1 MAIFANFLA
10 GKLTKSKSIL
20 LPIFTKKL
28 ANFAK
33 LLAKITKKV
42 WKIFQIFGSFSEVAV
57 EKLPIFLA
65 ILLILELV
73 LF

>member
-10 GKLTKSKSIL
+10 GKLTESKSIL

-42 WKIFQIFGSFSEVAV
+42 WENFQIFGNFSEVAV
-57 EKLPIFLA
+57 KKIANF
-65 ILLILELV
+65 
-73 LF
+73 FGNTTNS

>member
-1 MAIFANFLA
+1 MA
-10 GKLTKSKSIL
+10 GKLTEKKSIL

-42 WKIFQIFGSFSEVAV
+42 WKNFQIFGNFSEVAV
-57 EKLPIFLA
+57 
-65 ILLILELV
+65 
-73 LF
+73 